1 MLLHPQFD
9 PVAVQLGPVAVHW
22 YGLMYLVGFTL
33 FYYLGKLRAHDGW
46 RGVTP
51 EEIDDLLFAGVLGVI
66 LGGRLGFCLFYQPAW
81 YLAHPIDI
89 FKVWQGGMSAH
100 GGMLG
105 AFTAILFHAFS
116 HHKNFWIVADFVAP
130 LVPLG
135 LMAGRIGN
143 FINGELWGRLCSYH
157 LPWGMIFPQSG
168 TLAPRHPS
176 QLYEAGLEG
185 LALFVILWAFS
196 SKPRVKGSVS
206 ILFCLGYGVAR
217 FVVEFFREPDSY
229 IGLGLFGLSRG
240 QWLTFPLF
248 LIAALIWLH
257 VVKPPLDDK
266 RRRDKLLQ
274 RFLDS

>member
-105 AFTAILFHAFS
+105 AFAAILFHAFS